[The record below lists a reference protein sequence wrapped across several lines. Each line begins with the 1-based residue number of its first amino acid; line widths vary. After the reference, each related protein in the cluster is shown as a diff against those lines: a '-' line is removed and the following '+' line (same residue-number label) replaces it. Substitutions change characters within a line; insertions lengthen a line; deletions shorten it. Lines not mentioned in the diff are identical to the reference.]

1 MRLHDF
7 DDIRP
12 YNDDEFEEKLK
23 ELLHD
28 PQVDDVLNYLFKD
41 PEVALAQKERLGQIQ
56 TRKELQSTFIS
67 DVLDIIIKKT
77 TKGLECSGLENLD
90 KTDAYLFI
98 SNHRDIILDAAFLN
112 YIILQNGMNTTQI
125 AIGDN
130 LLIYDWIT
138 RFVKLNQAF
147 VVRRGISAKELLD
160 SSLKMSAYIR
170 RSITQDNKSVWI
182 AQREGRTKDGDDKTQ
197 TSMLKM
203 LNKSNT
209 KSLAE
214 GFGEL
219 KIIPLSISY
228 EIEPCGVAKVEELIK
243 KAREEGYQKTTLD
256 DLKSMANGIFN
267 QKGRIH
273 FSFGK
278 PIMQSFLEKNNN
290 LSINQFIGELAHR
303 IDHRI
308 HQYYKLWPFNFVAY
322 EILTGSGEF
331 TDCYTPDDDAEF
343 KKMIVDA
350 QQQIGFSPEEVA
362 NRFISMYAKP
372 VENYIVACNIFK

>member
-1 MRLHDF
+1 MKLQEF

-12 YNDDEFEEKLK
+12 YNDEEFEGKLK
-23 ELLHD
+23 ELLLD
-28 PQVDDVLNYLFKD
+28 PQVDDVLKYLFKD
-41 PEVALAQKERLGQIQ
+41 PEVARAQKERLKHIK
-56 TRKELQSTFIS
+56 TREELQSTFIS
-67 DVLDIIIKKT
+67 DVLKIIISKT

-90 KTDAYLFI
+90 KTEAYLFI

-138 RFVKLNQAF
+138 KFVKLNQAF
-147 VVRRGISAKELLD
+147 VVRRGISAKELLE

-170 RSITQDNKSVWI
+170 RSITKDIKSVWI

-197 TSMLKM
+197 KSMLKM
-203 LNKSNT
+203 LNKSNK

-228 EIEPCGVAKVEELIK
+228 EIEPCGVGKVEELIK

-278 PIMQSFLEKNNN
+278 PIMQSFLEENNDLTVN
-290 LSINQFIGELAHR
+290 EFINELAQR

-308 HQYYKLWPFNFVAY
+308 HQYYRLWPYNFVAY
-322 EILTGSGEF
+322 EMLNGTGEF
-331 TDCYTPDDDAEF
+331 NDCYSPADVAEF
-343 KKMIVDA
+343 KNMIADA

-362 NRFISMYAKP
+362 GRFTTMYAKP
-372 VENYIVACNIFK
+372 VENYIIACNVFG